1 MMTGAGVSIA
11 TLHDSLAAPT
21 VDTDVR
27 PRRIAL
33 YSHDTQGLG
42 HIRRNLAIAD
52 ALGTA
57 TPAPD
62 VLLVSGVRE
71 AGALPMPPNTDV
83 LSLPALFKSESGHY
97 GARSL
102 STSLDDLVELRA
114 QTIGAALE
122 VFQPDVLVVDKVAR
136 GAFGELEPAL
146 HTIAARPDARMV
158 LGLRDVLDDAATTCG
173 EWNDAA
179 TTDAI
184 HEFYDAVWIY
194 GDRRVFDPV
203 KEYGLPGS
211 VAAMVRH
218 TGYLAPAAPDPN
230 RATAGVAGLIDSPYA
245 LCLVGGGQDGERLA
259 TAFLGADLPAGTAG
273 VVVAGPFMDAA
284 ARSRLD
290 ELASNRPD
298 RHVLGFLEDCAPLLA
313 GATAVV
319 AMGGYNTTVE
329 LLALGVPALIVPR
342 TKPRRE
348 QLIRAERLATLGLLD
363 LLHPAALSPQAL
375 SNWLATTAL
384 CDRPGA
390 AIDLHGLARLPSL
403 LDDLW
408 SKGPRSQ
415 EHASGGHFR
424 VAS

>member
-194 GDRRVFDPV
+194 GDRRVFNPV

-259 TAFLGADLPAGTAG
+259 TAFLGADLPIGTAG

-284 ARSRLD
+284 ARGRLD
-290 ELASNRPD
+290 ELAAGRPD

-313 GATAVV
+313 GAEAVV

-329 LLALGVPALIVPR
+329 LLALGIPALIVPR

-348 QLIRAERLATLGLLD
+348 QLIRAERLAALGLLD

-375 SNWLATTAL
+375 SDWLASTDL
-384 CDRPGA
+384 RDRPGT
-390 AIDLHGLARLPSL
+390 AIDLDGLARLPSL